1 MGSRA
6 HKSAAQSCI
15 AFSYAA
21 LIQPTPTRRPSSC
34 SYDQIY
40 TKCGSSYTL
49 PPSESINID
58 QLYLNVV
65 VRCSKNKITNS

>member
-34 SYDQIY
+34 SYDQMY

-49 PPSESINID
+49 HSLSPSDSVNID
-58 QLYLNVV
+58 QLYLNV
-65 VRCSKNKITNS
+65 